1 MLKLALATALFA
13 LDSSQGVTQEI
24 IEEPRDAAPAC
35 VQPIHKWAIPSAS
48 GHNFGYYVGGGA
60 LSRKRGE
67 QPSEI
72 DGTWGWD
79 YRGWIIPRVDL
90 LWWHGRRYQGG
101 SGRYQTDG
109 PRLPELPRE
118 SGH

>member
-1 MLKLALATALFA
+1 MIKLALATAFA
-13 LDSSQGVTQEI
+13 FTSAAGAQEI
-24 IEEPRDAAPAC
+24 IEAPRDAVPSCATP
-35 VQPIHKWAIPSAS
+35 VHKWAIPAESR
-48 GHNFGYYVGGGA
+48 HNFGYYVGGGA

-101 SGRYQTDG
+101 SGSYQTDG
-109 PRLPELPRE
+109 PRLPELQH
-118 SGH
+118 GH

>member
-1 MLKLALATALFA
+1 MRKLALIAAALSVVA
-13 LDSSQGVTQEI
+13 VDLGAQEI
-24 IEEPRDAAPAC
+24 VEEAPGAAPVC
-35 VQPIHKWAIPSAS
+35 VQPIHKWALPSS
-48 GHNFGYYVGGGA
+48 SPHNFGYYVGGGA

-109 PRLPELPRE
+109 PRLPELHRD
-118 SGH
+118 H